1 MFPSIDTNGY
11 DLFDPFS
18 LHEATML
25 PSFTTHIQ
33 SPSSHHHYPLPSF
46 PFSSDFLDESVL
58 ISKFLLQQ
66 QDDVDSPRKFCK
78 ELEQEKNNEWV
89 DGTTSEKVSPR
100 RTGKKR
106 DRHSK
111 ICTAQ
116 GPRDRRMRLSL
127 QIARKFFDLQDMLGF
142 DKPSKTIEWLI
153 SKSKASIK
161 QVKESAAASEGGGG
175 GGKHEHLQ
183 VSENANDETLKVSKR
198 KTKRVDDSCKKKES
212 REKAR
217 ERARER
223 TMVKM
228 KMRLSGLV
236 DTSKT
241 FSDPNQESR
250 KTKVTGG
257 AQVEGQNL
265 EQERS
270 ATNLNMDSVSII
282 EKFLGLTS
290 ESSSTIFGDS
300 EESYTS
306 LGLIRGTVST
316 AGKNIVLIKSPN
328 YFSSHNILVLVKNFI
343 KDKISNVGNLGV
355 VIPRE
360 HNTTS
365 TASVDKE
372 RNHISTF
379 SLYDYLCN

>member
-11 DLFDPFS
+11 DLFDPFN
-18 LHEATML
+18 LHEATLL

-46 PFSSDFLDESVL
+46 PFSSDFLDESVS
-58 ISKFLLQQ
+58 ISQFLLQH
-66 QDDVDSPRKFCK
+66 QDDVDSPRKLCK
-78 ELEQEKNNEWV
+78 ELETEKKKEGWV

-142 DKPSKTIEWLI
+142 DKASKTIEWLI

-161 QVKESAAASEGGGG
+161 QVKESAAASGGGG
-175 GGKHEHLQ
+175 GNHEHLQ
-183 VSENANDETLKVSKR
+183 VSENANDETMKVSKR
-198 KTKRVDDSCKKKES
+198 RAKRLEDSCKKKES

-223 TMVKM
+223 TMTKM
-228 KMRLSGLV
+228 TMRLSGLI
-236 DTSKT
+236 DSSKT

-250 KTKVTGG
+250 NTKITGG

-270 ATNLNMDSVSII
+270 TTNLNMDSVSII

-290 ESSSTIFGDS
+290 ESSSFTIFGDS

-306 LGLIRGTVST
+306 LGSIRGTVST
-316 AGKNIVLIKSPN
+316 AGKNILLIKSPN
-328 YFSSHNILVLVKNFI
+328 YCSHNIL
-343 KDKISNVGNLGV
+343 S
-355 VIPRE
+355 R
-360 HNTTS
+360 TS
-365 TASVDKE
+365 
-372 RNHISTF
+372 
-379 SLYDYLCN
+379 

>member
-11 DLFDPFS
+11 DLFDPFN
-18 LHEATML
+18 LHPATML

-33 SPSSHHHYPLPSF
+33 SPSSHHHDPLPSSF

-58 ISKFLLQQ
+58 IRQFLLQQ
-66 QDDVDSPRKFCK
+66 QDDVDSPRKLCK
-78 ELEQEKNNEWV
+78 ELEQEKKNEKWV
-89 DGTTSEKVSPR
+89 DGTTSGKVSPR
-100 RTGKKR
+100 RAANKR

-142 DKPSKTIEWLI
+142 DKASKTIEWLI

-161 QVKESAAASEGGGG
+161 QVKESAAASGGGEGGGVY
-175 GGKHEHLQ
+175 EHLQ
-183 VSENANDETLKVSKR
+183 VNENANDKKLKVISKR
-198 KTKRVDDSCKKKES
+198 RAKRMEDSCKKKDS

-223 TMVKM
+223 TMK
-228 KMRLSGLV
+228 KRLSGLI

-250 KTKVTGG
+250 KTKMTGA
-257 AQVEGQNL
+257 AQVEGENL
-265 EQERS
+265 EQETCT
-270 ATNLNMDSVSII
+270 TNLDMDSVSVI

-290 ESSSTIFGDS
+290 EPNSSTIFGDS

-306 LGLIRGTVST
+306 LGSIRGTVST
-316 AGKNIVLIKSPN
+316 A
-328 YFSSHNILVLVKNFI
+328 
-343 KDKISNVGNLGV
+343 GV

-365 TASVDKE
+365 TASVDEE
-372 RNHISTF
+372 RNPISTF
-379 SLYDYLCN
+379 SLYDYLCY

>member
-11 DLFDPFS
+11 ELFEPFNP
-18 LHEATML
+18 HEAAML
-25 PSFTTHIQ
+25 SSITTYIQ
-33 SPSSHHHYPLPSF
+33 SPSSHHHDPLPYF

-58 ISKFLLQQ
+58 ISQFLLQQ
-66 QDDVDSPRKFCK
+66 QDAATDDVDSP
-78 ELEQEKNNEWV
+78 EQEKKNEKCV
-89 DGTTSEKVSPR
+89 DGTTSKKVSPR
-100 RTGKKR
+100 RTPKKR

-142 DKPSKTIEWLI
+142 DKASKTIEWLI

-161 QVKESAAASEGGGG
+161 QVKESAAASGGGG
-175 GGKHEHLQ
+175 GGGNHEHLQ

-198 KTKRVDDSCKKKES
+198 RTKRVDDSCKKKES

-223 TMVKM
+223 TMTKM
-228 KMRLSGLV
+228 KMRLSGLI

-250 KTKVTGG
+250 KTKITNG

-270 ATNLNMDSVSII
+270 TTNLNMDSVSII

-290 ESSSTIFGDS
+290 ESSSSTIFGDS

-306 LGLIRGTVST
+306 LGSIRETVST
-316 AGKNIVLIKSPN
+316 A
-328 YFSSHNILVLVKNFI
+328 
-343 KDKISNVGNLGV
+343 GV

-365 TASVDKE
+365 TASVDEE
-372 RNHISTF
+372 RNPISTF
-379 SLYDYLCN
+379 ALYDYLCY

>member
-11 DLFDPFS
+11 DLFDPFN

-25 PSFTTHIQ
+25 PSFTTHIL
-33 SPSSHHHYPLPSF
+33 SPSSHHHYPFPS
-46 PFSSDFLDESVL
+46 SSDFLDESVL
-58 ISKFLLQQ
+58 ISQFLLQQ
-66 QDDVDSPRKFCK
+66 QADVDSPRKLRR
-78 ELEQEKNNEWV
+78 ELEQEKKNEEWV

-142 DKPSKTIEWLI
+142 DKASKTIEWLI

-161 QVKESAAASEGGGG
+161 QVKESAAASGN
-175 GGKHEHLQ
+175 HEHLQ
-183 VSENANDETLKVSKR
+183 VSDNVNDETQKVSKGR
-198 KTKRVDDSCKKKES
+198 TKRVDDSCKKKQS

-223 TMVKM
+223 TMTKM
-228 KMRLSGLV
+228 KMRLSGLI

-241 FSDPNQESR
+241 FADPNQVSR
-250 KTKVTGG
+250 KTKIIGG
-257 AQVEGQNL
+257 AQERENL
-265 EQERS
+265 EQER
-270 ATNLNMDSVSII
+270 SII

-290 ESSSTIFGDS
+290 ESSSSTIFGDS

-306 LGLIRGTVST
+306 LGSIRETVST
-316 AGKNIVLIKSPN
+316 TGM
-328 YFSSHNILVLVKNFI
+328 
-343 KDKISNVGNLGV
+343 

-365 TASVDKE
+365 TASVDEE
-372 RNHISTF
+372 RNPISTF
-379 SLYDYLCN
+379 SLYDYLCY

>member
-11 DLFDPFS
+11 DLFDPFN

-25 PSFTTHIQ
+25 PSFTTHIL
-33 SPSSHHHYPLPSF
+33 SPSSHHHYPFPSF
-46 PFSSDFLDESVL
+46 PSSSDFLDESVL
-58 ISKFLLQQ
+58 ISQFLLQQ
-66 QDDVDSPRKFCK
+66 QADVDSPRKLRR
-78 ELEQEKNNEWV
+78 ELEQEKKNEEWV

-142 DKPSKTIEWLI
+142 DKASKTIEWLI

-161 QVKESAAASEGGGG
+161 QVKESAAASGN
-175 GGKHEHLQ
+175 HEHLQ
-183 VSENANDETLKVSKR
+183 VSDNVNDETQKVSKGR
-198 KTKRVDDSCKKKES
+198 TKRVDDSCKKKQS

-223 TMVKM
+223 TMTKM
-228 KMRLSGLV
+228 KMRLSGLI

-241 FSDPNQESR
+241 FADPNQESR
-250 KTKVTGG
+250 KTKIIGG
-257 AQVEGQNL
+257 AQERENL
-265 EQERS
+265 EQER
-270 ATNLNMDSVSII
+270 SII

-290 ESSSTIFGDS
+290 ESSSSTIFGDS

-306 LGLIRGTVST
+306 LGSIRETVST
-316 AGKNIVLIKSPN
+316 TGM
-328 YFSSHNILVLVKNFI
+328 
-343 KDKISNVGNLGV
+343 

-365 TASVDKE
+365 TASVDEE
-372 RNHISTF
+372 RNPISTF
-379 SLYDYLCN
+379 SLYDYLCY

>member
-11 DLFDPFS
+11 DLFDPFN

-25 PSFTTHIQ
+25 PSFTTHIL
-33 SPSSHHHYPLPSF
+33 SPSSHHHYPFPS
-46 PFSSDFLDESVL
+46 SSDFLDESVL
-58 ISKFLLQQ
+58 ISQFLLQQ
-66 QDDVDSPRKFCK
+66 QADVDSPRKLRR
-78 ELEQEKNNEWV
+78 ELEQEKKNEEWV

-142 DKPSKTIEWLI
+142 DKASKTIEWLI

-161 QVKESAAASEGGGG
+161 QVKESAAASGN
-175 GGKHEHLQ
+175 HEHLQ
-183 VSENANDETLKVSKR
+183 VSDNVNDETQKVSKGR
-198 KTKRVDDSCKKKES
+198 TKRVDDSCKKKQS

-223 TMVKM
+223 TMTKM
-228 KMRLSGLV
+228 KMRLSGLI

-241 FSDPNQESR
+241 FADPNQVSR
-250 KTKVTGG
+250 KTKIIGG
-257 AQVEGQNL
+257 AQERENL
-265 EQERS
+265 EQER
-270 ATNLNMDSVSII
+270 SII

-290 ESSSTIFGDS
+290 ESSSSTIFGDS

-306 LGLIRGTVST
+306 LGSIRETVST
-316 AGKNIVLIKSPN
+316 TGKNILLNKSPN
-328 YFSSHNILVLVKNFI
+328 YCSHNVLLLVNNFIKIKYLVLVI
-343 KDKISNVGNLGV
+343 
-355 VIPRE
+355 
-360 HNTTS
+360 
-365 TASVDKE
+365 
-372 RNHISTF
+372 
-379 SLYDYLCN
+379 

>member
-11 DLFDPFS
+11 DLFDPFN

-25 PSFTTHIQ
+25 PSFTTHIL
-33 SPSSHHHYPLPSF
+33 SPSSHHHYPFPS
-46 PFSSDFLDESVL
+46 SSDFLDESVL
-58 ISKFLLQQ
+58 ISQFLLQQ
-66 QDDVDSPRKFCK
+66 QADVDSPRKLRR
-78 ELEQEKNNEWV
+78 ELEQEKKNEEWV

-100 RTGKKR
+100 RTGRKR

-142 DKPSKTIEWLI
+142 DKASKTIEWLI

-161 QVKESAAASEGGGG
+161 QVKESAAASGN
-175 GGKHEHLQ
+175 HEHLQ
-183 VSENANDETLKVSKR
+183 VSDNVNDETQKVSKGR
-198 KTKRVDDSCKKKES
+198 TKRVDDSCKKKQS

-223 TMVKM
+223 TMTKM
-228 KMRLSGLV
+228 KMRLSGLI

-241 FSDPNQESR
+241 FADPNQVSR
-250 KTKVTGG
+250 KTKIIGG
-257 AQVEGQNL
+257 AQERENL
-265 EQERS
+265 EQER
-270 ATNLNMDSVSII
+270 SII

-290 ESSSTIFGDS
+290 ESSSSTIFGDS

-306 LGLIRGTVST
+306 LGSIRETVST
-316 AGKNIVLIKSPN
+316 TGKNILLNKSPN
-328 YFSSHNILVLVKNFI
+328 YCSHNVLLLVNNFIKIKYLVLVI
-343 KDKISNVGNLGV
+343 
-355 VIPRE
+355 
-360 HNTTS
+360 
-365 TASVDKE
+365 
-372 RNHISTF
+372 
-379 SLYDYLCN
+379 

>member
-11 DLFDPFS
+11 DLFDPFN

-25 PSFTTHIQ
+25 PSFPTHIQ

-46 PFSSDFLDESVL
+46 PFSEDFLDESVL
-58 ISKFLLQQ
+58 ISQFLLQRQ
-66 QDDVDSPRKFCK
+66 NDVDSPRKLCK
-78 ELEQEKNNEWV
+78 ELEQEKKNEEWV

-100 RTGKKR
+100 ITGKKR

-142 DKPSKTIEWLI
+142 DKASKTIEWLI

-161 QVKESAAASEGGGG
+161 QVKESAAASGRRAGGN
-175 GGKHEHLQ
+175 HEHLQ
-183 VSENANDETLKVSKR
+183 VSENSNDETLKLSKR
-198 KTKRVDDSCKKKES
+198 RTKRMDDSCKKKES

-223 TMVKM
+223 TMTKM
-228 KMRLSGLV
+228 KMRLSGLI

-250 KTKVTGG
+250 KTKIIGG

-265 EQERS
+265 EQEKS
-270 ATNLNMDSVSII
+270 TTNLNKDSVSII

-290 ESSSTIFGDS
+290 ESNSSTIFGDS
-300 EESYTS
+300 TESYTS
-306 LGLIRGTVST
+306 LGSVKGTVST
-316 AGKNIVLIKSPN
+316 A
-328 YFSSHNILVLVKNFI
+328 
-343 KDKISNVGNLGV
+343 GV

-365 TASVDKE
+365 TASVDE
-372 RNHISTF
+372 EGNPISTF
-379 SLYDYLCN
+379 SLYDYLCY